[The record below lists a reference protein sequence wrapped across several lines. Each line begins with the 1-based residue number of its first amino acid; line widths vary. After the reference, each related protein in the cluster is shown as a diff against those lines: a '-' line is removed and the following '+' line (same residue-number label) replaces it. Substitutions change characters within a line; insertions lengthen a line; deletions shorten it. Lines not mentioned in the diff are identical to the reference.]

1 MSESKYYQGPPRN
14 WVHSPEDLPP
24 GEHYVILTF
33 GTITI
38 PGDERSRTHP
48 GHGYPESTETT
59 IECVVYATEEG
70 WKAEIQKL
78 STDKYQTK
86 SWVPLIV
93 RRPTLRTTVTVDIG

>member
-1 MSESKYYQGPPRN
+1 MSKY
-14 WVHSPEDLPP
+14 VTSKEDLPV
-24 GEHYVILTF
+24 GTHYVILTF

-59 IECVVYATEEG
+59 ISCEVYETEEG

-78 STDKYQTK
+78 STTK
-86 SWVPLIV
+86 SSSTPWVPLV
-93 RRPTLRTTVTVDIG
+93 VTRPTVTTTVTTTVKV

>member
-1 MSESKYYQGPPRN
+1 MSESKYYQGRKSVTEPN
-14 WVHSPEDLPP
+14 DLPP
-24 GEHYVILTF
+24 GEHFVILTF

-59 IECVVYATEEG
+59 IGCEVFQTEEG
-70 WKAEIQKL
+70 WKAEIQRL
-78 STDKYQTK
+78 STEKWQSK

-93 RRPTLRTTVTVDIG
+93 RRPTLKTTVTVDIG

>member
-1 MSESKYYQGPPRN
+1 MEHNNGRVSRKHMR
-14 WVHSPEDLPP
+14 SPEDLPP
-24 GEHYVILTF
+24 GEHFVILTF

-59 IECVVYATEEG
+59 IGCEVFQTEEG
-70 WKAEIQKL
+70 WKAEIQRL
-78 STDKYQTK
+78 STERYPSK

-93 RRPTLRTTVTVDIG
+93 RRPTLKTTVTVNIG

>member
-1 MSESKYYQGPPRN
+1 MSSFYQGHRY
-14 WVHSPEDLPP
+14 VSSPEHLPP

-59 IECVVYATEEG
+59 ISCTVYETEEV
-70 WKAEIQKL
+70 WKAEIQRL
-78 STDKYQTK
+78 SMEKYSYK

-93 RRPTLRTTVTVDIG
+93 RRPTLKTTVSVDIG